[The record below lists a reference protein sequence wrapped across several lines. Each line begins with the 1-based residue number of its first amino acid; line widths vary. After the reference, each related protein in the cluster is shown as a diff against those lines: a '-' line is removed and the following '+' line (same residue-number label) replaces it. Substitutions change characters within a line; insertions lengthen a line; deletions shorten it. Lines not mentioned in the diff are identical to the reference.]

1 MKNVRSQLKE
11 FEVKNY
17 SKAIFENLFMLD
29 ILNFDKYFIY
39 INFGNEVDTESI
51 IEELKKRKKKIY
63 LPKISAKMMKSV
75 KLLPKTTFLRNNYC
89 ILEPS
94 GEAEDIDDFV
104 AIMPCL
110 SVDGQGNRIGF
121 GGGYYDKFL
130 QNKKAIKVVICYDFQ
145 VVDKID
151 SEPFDIPVDYVV
163 TEKRIIKT
171 HR

>member
-1 MKNVRSQLKE
+1 MKDARSQLKE
-11 FEVKNY
+11 VEVKKH

-75 KLLPKTTFLRNNYC
+75 KLLPKTTFLRNNYG

-94 GEAEDIDDFV
+94 GRAENIDDFV

-110 SVDGQGNRIGF
+110 AVDGHGNRIGF
-121 GGGYYDKFL
+121 GCGYYDKFL
-130 QNKKAIKVVICYDFQ
+130 ANKNALKIVICYDFQ

-151 SEPFDIPVDYVV
+151 NESFDIPVDYVV
-163 TEKRIIKT
+163 TEKQIIKT